1 MKWTLGAYIAA
12 AAIVLLSACGPG
24 VSQAPRDASNVV
36 QGPKTLTVA
45 IKTEGTTIEGFT
57 GEGGIRGG
65 STFASEVI
73 HNHLTAID
81 PLEQPRPQLTTELPS
96 IERGTW
102 EMHADGRMSMT
113 WRLHQ
118 GVRWHDGAPFT
129 SEDLLFSLALHK
141 DSELAHPYASVASAM
156 ESGSAPDSHT
166 FIVHWARVDVK
177 ALQAL
182 ALTPM
187 PKHLLES
194 LYHSDKTA
202 FVNSPRFTT
211 EFIGLG
217 AYRLT
222 SWERG
227 SHMELARFD
236 DYFLGRP
243 PLDRIVV
250 RFIGDPNTM
259 LANLLAE
266 TIDILVPQSIDLE
279 SALELRR
286 RWEGTGN
293 RVRIGPRTGS
303 NAYMEM
309 MFRPEYARPV
319 NGLPN
324 LAVRQG
330 LYHGIDRGA
339 VIEAASAGIAPIA
352 DSWWAPNDPLRADV
366 ESAIV
371 QYPYDPARAQQLLAQ
386 GGWARAS
393 DGTLVHAPS
402 GERFNIDIWVNPQ
415 ANDRIGTVVADNW
428 KSLGVAATTN
438 IIPASRTDDREYT
451 AQHPGPL
458 VATAYGDWS
467 SDRLDSR
474 QLATAANRWSGR
486 NRAGYASPRLDALR
500 DQLLQTVDP
509 ALRLPLLREQVQLV
523 TNDVGL
529 MALYWELWPLPTL
542 KAVKGDIDPN
552 RAGWNVFTWDREP
565 G

>member
-1 MKWTLGAYIAA
+1 MVVI
-12 AAIVLLSACGPG
+12 SACGPG
-24 VSQAPRDASNVV
+24 GSQGRPETSATV

-65 STFASEVI
+65 STFASEVL

-96 IERGTW
+96 FDRGTW
-102 EMHADGRMSMT
+102 EMLSDGRMSMT
-113 WRLHQ
+113 WKLHH
-118 GVRWHDGAPFT
+118 GVKWHDGAPFT
-129 SEDLLFSLALHK
+129 SDDLMFSLGLHK
-141 DSELAHPYASVASAM
+141 DPELAHPYASVASSM
-156 ESGSAPDSHT
+156 ESGAAPDPLT
-166 FIVHWARVDVK
+166 FIVHWSKVDVK

-187 PKHLLES
+187 PKHLMEA
-194 LYHSDKTA
+194 LYQTDKTG
-202 FVNSPRFTT
+202 FINSPRFTT

-217 AYRLT
+217 PYRLAN
-222 SWERG
+222 WERG
-227 SHMELARFD
+227 SHMELVRFD
-236 DYFLGRP
+236 GYFLGRP
-243 PLDRIVV
+243 PLDRLVV
-250 RFIGDPNTM
+250 RFIGDPSAM

-266 TIDILVPQSIDLE
+266 AIDILVPQSIDLE
-279 SALELRR
+279 SALELQR

-303 NAYMEM
+303 NAYMEL
-309 MFRPEYARPV
+309 MFRPEFARPV

-330 LYHGIDRGA
+330 LYHGIDRSA
-339 VIEAASAGIAPIA
+339 VVEAALAGLAPIA
-352 DSWWAPNDPLRADV
+352 DSWWGPNDPLRRDV
-366 ESAIV
+366 EPSII

-386 GGWARAS
+386 GGWEPGP
-393 DGTLVHAPS
+393 DGTLVHRPS
-402 GERFNIDIWVNPQ
+402 GERFDIEIWVNPQ
-415 ANDRIGTVVADNW
+415 ANDRIGTVVAANW
-428 KSLGVAATTN
+428 RSLGVAATQN
-438 IIPASRTDDREYT
+438 IIPAARTDDREYT
-451 AQHPGPL
+451 ARHPGPL

-474 QLATAANRWSGR
+474 QLASVANRWSGR
-486 NRAGYASPRLDALR
+486 NRAGYANPRFDALR

-523 TNDVGL
+523 TSDVAF
-529 MALYWELWPLPTL
+529 MALYWELWPLPIL
-542 KAVKGDIDPN
+542 RGVKGDIDPN
-552 RAGWNVFTWDREP
+552 RAGWNVFTWDRE